1 MKRKLIAFI
10 LTLVT
15 ILSIVPCTVS
25 AATVDDTVAPLW
37 QNTGSVSCKI
47 GFPNDGYGYAE
58 ACVMGHPTVTQ
69 IHGDVYVYRQ
79 VGSSWVYV
87 GEEHKTVD
95 SCTLILSC
103 KFDPVDGAYYRA
115 DYTFTVTKNGI
126 DEVITQTK
134 YKTA

>member
-25 AATVDDTVAPLW
+25 AVAIKDTVIPLW

-47 GFPNDGYGYAE
+47 GFPDDGYGYAE
-58 ACVMGHPTVTQ
+58 ACVMGHPTVTE

-79 VGSSWVYV
+79 VGSDWVYV
-87 GEEHKTVD
+87 GEEHKTVE
-95 SCTLILSC
+95 SCTLIISC
-103 KFDPVDGAYYRA
+103 KFDPIDGAYYRA
-115 DYTFTVTKNGI
+115 DYTFIVTKNGI
-126 DEVITQTK
+126 DEVITKTK

>member
-1 MKRKLIAFI
+1 MKIKIISFVLLI
-10 LTLVT
+10 VT

-25 AATVDDTVAPLW
+25 AATADNSVSPLW
-37 QNTGSVSCKI
+37 INTGSVSCKI
-47 GFPNDGYGYAE
+47 GFPDDGYGYAE
-58 ACVMGHPTVTQ
+58 ACVMGHPTASK

-79 VGSSWVYV
+79 VGTSWVYV

-115 DYTFTVTKNGI
+115 DYTFTVTKNNV

>member
-25 AATVDDTVAPLW
+25 AVAIKDTVIPLW

-47 GFPNDGYGYAE
+47 GFPDDGYGYAE
-58 ACVMGHPTVTQ
+58 ACVMGHPTVTE

-79 VGSSWVYV
+79 VGSDWVYV
-87 GEEHKTVD
+87 GKKHKTVE
-95 SCTLILSC
+95 SCTLIISC
-103 KFDPVDGAYYRA
+103 KFDPIDGAYYRA
-115 DYTFTVTKNGI
+115 DYTFIVTKNGI
-126 DEVITQTK
+126 DEVITKTK

>member
-1 MKRKLIAFI
+1 MKRKLISLI

-25 AATVDDTVAPLW
+25 AATVDDTVAPMW
-37 QNTGSVSCKI
+37 QNTGAISCKI
-47 GFPNDGYGYAE
+47 GFPDDGYGYAE
-58 ACVMGHPTVTQ
+58 AYVMGHPTVTQ
-69 IHGDVYVYRQ
+69 IHGDVYVYKQ

-87 GEEHKTVD
+87 SEEHKTVE
-95 SCTLILSC
+95 SCSLILSC